1 MLLSRLS
8 TLSRVGHAGER
19 RGCVH
24 AHAPRARHGGVCL
37 PCHLCVQ
44 HYYLLTVLPVL
55 TMCTVC
61 SMQAV
66 RRSRVFVDTMAA
78 CLTEPG
84 DLVTPLSCGEIEPS
98 HLLGEL
104 GAVLGGTLAGRTS
117 DDEITLF
124 KSVGIALEDL
134 TAAVAMQRR
143 SGELS

>member
-1 MLLSRLS
+1 MHRELD
-8 TLSRVGHAGER
+8 TE
-19 RGCVH
+19 
-24 AHAPRARHGGVCL
+24 VCAIYVCSL
-37 PCHLCVQ
+37 
-44 HYYLLTVLPVL
+44 YLTVLTVL

-143 SGELS
+143 SCELS

>member
-1 MLLSRLS
+1 VGACTPVHRELDTAVCACHVIYVCSTLYHLLS
-8 TLSRVGHAGER
+8 
-19 RGCVH
+19 
-24 AHAPRARHGGVCL
+24 
-37 PCHLCVQ
+37 
-44 HYYLLTVLPVL
+44 VLAVL

-84 DLVTPLSCGEIEPS
+84 DLVAPLSCGDIEPS

-104 GAVLGGTLAGRTS
+104 GAVLAGTLAGRTS

-143 SGELS
+143 SCELS